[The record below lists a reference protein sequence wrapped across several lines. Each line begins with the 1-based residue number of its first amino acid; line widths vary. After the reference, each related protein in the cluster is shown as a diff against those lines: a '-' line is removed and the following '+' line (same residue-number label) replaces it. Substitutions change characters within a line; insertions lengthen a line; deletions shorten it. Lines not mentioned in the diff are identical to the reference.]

1 MLGADFATE
10 ASRRGT
16 FAALASALGR
26 TLPPAPAIPSEPGD
40 VLVVVGPGAEALGAA
55 RALAVALRLDPARV
69 RWCTRGPLA
78 GLAGADLQVSGVAAA
93 AEVRTSLR
101 RADVPTVVAVDVP
114 LGDAGGAWA
123 AQMVQAWDATA
134 VWGVLDSTRKPAAL
148 RSWLAGLPRV
158 DAVVVTDTESAPDP
172 AALLEGL
179 PVPVAVVDG
188 ARATPHRWAALLC
201 ERLAGRR

>member
-1 MLGADFATE
+1 MLGADFAAE

-26 TLPPAPAIPSEPGD
+26 ALPAAPAIPSEPGD

-55 RALAVALRLDPARV
+55 RALAVALRLDPSRV
-69 RWCTRGPLA
+69 LWCTRGPLA
-78 GLAGADLQVSGVAAA
+78 GLAAADAQISGAAA
-93 AEVRTSLR
+93 ATEVRALLTGS
-101 RADVPTVVAVDVP
+101 DVPTVVAVDVP

-158 DAVVVTDTESAPDP
+158 DAVVVTDTDSAPDP